1 MNMISR
7 FKVSV
12 LLLFLSLV
20 VLPVRGQ
27 ESVVTL
33 VQTNLPGA
41 TVYADTLPLGPAEA
55 GRFHVPV
62 GTQHL
67 RLLPPG
73 NDLWSIEPLEIAF
86 MAQPGDTLELD
97 LPFPYHYKIE
107 SIPFGA
113 SVSIDSHGEKSL
125 VGRTPVQF
133 VLEDVPTD
141 GFVIERPGYLTEQ
154 VEAGEEVWNR
164 TVLTLRPVAPETSTA
179 TEVNWE
185 PPHKRHRWIDYT
197 AAVVAL
203 GAGALAVH
211 YKFQADR
218 LDDRYRETTDPALRS
233 EIRSLDTRSTIALGV
248 MQGGIG
254 VLAIRFVLR

>member
-1 MNMISR
+1 MTSR
-7 FKVSV
+7 VSLGV
-12 LLLFLSLV
+12 LLLVLIT
-20 VLPVRGQ
+20 LPVQAQ

-41 TVYADTLPLGPAEA
+41 TVYADSLLLGTAET
-55 GRFHVPV
+55 GRFLVPV
-62 GTQHL
+62 GTRHL

-73 NDLWSIEPLEIAF
+73 HGLWSIEPLEVAF
-86 MAQPGDTLELD
+86 TAQLGDTLELD

-113 SVSIDSHGEKSL
+113 SVSVDSDGEKLL
-125 VGRTPVQF
+125 VGKTPVQF
-133 VLEDVPTD
+133 TLEEVPD
-141 GFVIERPGYLTEQ
+141 NGFVVERPGYLIEH

-164 TVLTLRPVAPETSTA
+164 TVLTLRPVVPETTTA
-179 TEVNWE
+179 TEVEWE

-218 LDDRYRETTDPALRS
+218 LDDRYRETTDPTLRS
-233 EIRSLDTRSTIALGV
+233 EIRALDTRSTIALGV

>member
-1 MNMISR
+1 MKMTSR
-7 FKVSV
+7 VSLG
-12 LLLFLSLV
+12 LLLLV
-20 VLPVRGQ
+20 FSSFTLPVQAQ

-41 TVYADTLPLGPAEA
+41 TLYADSLLLGPAET
-55 GRFHVPV
+55 GRFLVPV

-73 NDLWSIEPLEIAF
+73 NDLWSIEPLEVPF
-86 MAQPGDTLELD
+86 TAQPGDTLELD

-113 SVSIDSHGEKSL
+113 SVSMDANGEKAL
-125 VGRTPVQF
+125 LGKTPVQF
-133 VLEDVPTD
+133 TLDEVPD
-141 GFVIERPGYLTEQ
+141 NGFIVQRPGYLTEQ

-164 TVLTLRPVAPETSTA
+164 TVLTLRPVAPETTTA

-185 PPHKRHRWIDYT
+185 PPRKRHRWIDYT

-233 EIRSLDTRSTIALGV
+233 EIQSLDTRSNIALGV